1 MNPSDQILNVREKEY
16 TLMTLMRLLLVEDDK
31 DLSEFA
37 REGLSR
43 EGFAV
48 DVAMDGQEAV
58 DIVSERQYDVILLD
72 VEMPKLNGFAVLKT
86 LRSRGYRGAVL
97 LATCKGQEKDK
108 LQGLNNGADDYIV
121 KPFLLTELV
130 ARIRAVLR
138 RTGGDSSTKV
148 IQGSILKS
156 GPLEMNLIKHEV
168 HKAGKPIILTKKE
181 FELLEYF
188 MRRPGQVLSQGV
200 LSQHLIHTD
209 FDSHTNTIEVHI
221 KNLRAKIDSKTGPSL
236 IRTVR
241 GCGYSLD
248 A

>member
-1 MNPSDQILNVREKEY
+1 
-16 TLMTLMRLLLVEDDK
+16 MTIMRLLLVEDDK
-31 DLSEFA
+31 DLCEFVQ
-37 REGLSR
+37 EGLSR

-48 DVAMDGQEAV
+48 DIAGDGQEAL
-58 DIVSERQYDVILLD
+58 DLTAERGYDVIILD
-72 VEMPKLNGFAVLKT
+72 VMMPKMNGFVVLKT
-86 LRSRGYRGAVL
+86 LRARGHHGAVL

-108 LQGLNNGADDYIV
+108 LEGLNNGADDYIV

-138 RTGGDSSTKV
+138 RTAAPASKT
-148 IQGSILKS
+148 IHGSIIKAN
-156 GPLEMNLIKHEV
+156 GLEMDLMKREV
-168 HKAGKPIILTKKE
+168 KKAGKPLTLTKKE

-188 MRRPGQVLSQGV
+188 LRHPNQVLSQEV
-200 LSQHLIHTD
+200 LMQHLTKAN
-209 FDSHTNTIEVHI
+209 FDTQTNTIEVHI
-221 KNLRAKIDSKTGPSL
+221 KNLRKKIDPKSGQSL